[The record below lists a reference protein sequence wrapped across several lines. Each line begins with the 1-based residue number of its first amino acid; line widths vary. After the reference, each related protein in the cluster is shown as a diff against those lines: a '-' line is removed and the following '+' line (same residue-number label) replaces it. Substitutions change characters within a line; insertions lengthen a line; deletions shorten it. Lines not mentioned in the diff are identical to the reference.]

1 MRGITISIAAAL
13 AACSLGQSVNV
24 PQSQGVGVDSLWNKD
39 YSTSHEMMISG
50 KVTGKIKGT
59 PNGMAEGMTIF
70 VTTKAGKSYAVDMG
84 PTWYLT
90 AQSTHILI
98 GDKVRIR
105 GEDLTFVHNHQEM
118 FLPRLIFKGHEIL
131 SMRDTAGRPYWTEF
145 QKGRVAVDGSDNTV
159 TGTVVGES
167 EADVDAEKQKEMTY
181 QLQTANGLINVAAAP
196 SWYMQQTGMGFKVG
210 DNVTVYTG
218 LGPVNYGPNILLANG
233 IYGTSGTMVLR
244 PGGIPVW
251 NGYANS
257 VISQ

>member
-1 MRGITISIAAAL
+1 MRAITISFAAAL
-13 AACSLGQSVNV
+13 AACSFGQSINV
-24 PQSQGVGVDSLWNKD
+24 PQNQGVGVDSLWNKD
-39 YSTSHEMMISG
+39 YSTSHEMFISG

-70 VTTKAGKSYAVDMG
+70 VTTKSGKSYAVDMG

-131 SMRDTAGRPYWTEF
+131 SMRDNAGRPYWTEF
-145 QKGRVAVDGSDNTV
+145 QKGRVAVAGSDDSV
-159 TGTVVGES
+159 TGQVVS
-167 EADVDAEKQKEMTY
+167 ENEVNIDAEKQKELAY
-181 QLQTANGLINVAAAP
+181 QLQTPNGLINVAAAP

-210 DNVTVYTG
+210 DTVTVYTG
-218 LGPVNYGPNILLANG
+218 GGPVAYGPNVILANG
-233 IYGTSGTMVLR
+233 IYGTSGTLVLR
-244 PGGIPVW
+244 PNGVPVW
-251 NGYANS
+251 SGYSNS
-257 VISQ
+257 FVGQ